1 MKQYKYEEIAA
12 DIESKI
18 NGGQYLPGHKL
29 PSVRALKERF
39 HTSLS
44 TIQSAYDD
52 LLLKGLVESMPRS
65 GYFVSARP
73 VPQAAAAE
81 TMVIRDPVFSNNL
94 AAITSENLQRSA
106 LSEFNVAAP
115 GDLLLPQQLL
125 LKTMQQVIR
134 EKGASLL
141 KYYPANGL
149 AALREAITKRAAH
162 YNTRF
167 QAKELLIT
175 DGALQAIYIA
185 LSAVCVPGDVIAI
198 ESPCIFSI
206 LEVIRVLRLKVVEIP
221 VHPRTGFDIAALQH
235 ACTLHTF
242 KAIVVTPNF
251 HNPTGALMS
260 DEQKQQLLQ
269 IAQTNGIALV
279 ENDIY
284 GELFFN
290 GQRPGTIRSF
300 DNSGLVM
307 TCSSFAKS
315 LAPGVRLG
323 WLSPG
328 RFFSQ
333 AEQIRFAIG
342 SAVSPIYQETILKIV
357 ESSAY
362 EKHLRT
368 FRQQLSAQ
376 CTQSLRLIKQF
387 FPAGTQ
393 VVKPQGGYH
402 LWVQLPEQQD
412 MPSFYRYCGQAGVR
426 FTPGS
431 TFSFTNRYDRH
442 FRLVFADKYTPAKE
456 AAIRKAGE
464 YATTQQG

>member
-1 MKQYKYEEIAA
+1 MKQYRYEEIAA

-18 NGGQYLPGHKL
+18 TGGQYLPGHKL
-29 PSVRALKERF
+29 PSVRAQKERYQ
-39 HTSLS
+39 TSLS

-52 LLLKGLVESMPRS
+52 LLLKGLVESVPRS
-65 GYFVSARP
+65 GYFVRTRP
-73 VPQAAAAE
+73 EPLPKAGE
-81 TMVIRDPVFSNNL
+81 TMLIRDPVFRNNL

-134 EKGASLL
+134 EKGAALL

-162 YNTRF
+162 YNTRL
-167 QAKELLIT
+167 QANELLIT

-185 LSAVCVPGDVIAI
+185 LSAVCAPGDVIAI
-198 ESPCIFSI
+198 ESPCIFSV

-221 VHPRTGFDIAALQH
+221 IQPRTGFDIAALQAACSIH
-235 ACTLHTF
+235 AL
-242 KAIVVTPNF
+242 KAVVVTPNF

-260 DEQKQQLLQ
+260 DEQKRWLLQ
-269 IAQTNGIALV
+269 VAQTNNMAII

-290 GQRPGTIRSF
+290 GQRPCTIRSF

-328 RFFSQ
+328 RFYSQ

-342 SAVSPIYQETILKIV
+342 SAVSPVYQETILRIV
-357 ESSAY
+357 DSSAY

-368 FRQQLSAQ
+368 FRQQLQAQ
-376 CTQSLRLIKQF
+376 CNQSLRLIKDY
-387 FPAGTQ
+387 FPAGTR
-393 VVKPQGGYH
+393 VAKPQGGYH

-412 MPSFYRYCGQAGVR
+412 TASFYRYCAQAGVR

-431 TFSFTNRYDRH
+431 AFSFSNRYDQY

-456 AAIRKAGE
+456 AALRKAGA
-464 YATTQQG
+464 YAATPR